1 MKNKLSF
8 EELTKEAMEAADKRY
23 QDTFVRTH
31 EMIQRAMER
40 RRKKRINI

>member
-8 EELTKEAMEAADKRY
+8 EELTKEAIEAMNKRN
-23 QDTFVRTH
+23 QETFVRTH

-40 RRKKRINI
+40 RRKERSNI